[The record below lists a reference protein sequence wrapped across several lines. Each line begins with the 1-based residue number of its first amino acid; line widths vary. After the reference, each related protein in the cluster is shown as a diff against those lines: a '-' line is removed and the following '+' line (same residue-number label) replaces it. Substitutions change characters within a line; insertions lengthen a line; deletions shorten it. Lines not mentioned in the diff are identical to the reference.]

1 VVVSFIGGK
10 KNVLIMP
17 QENGK
22 PLSN

>member
-1 VVVSFIGGK
+1 VVSFIGGEK
-10 KNVLIMP
+10 QILTMP